1 MEDKDKKYIDEAQ
14 NNENFQELLQR
25 AKEDAEGTSDELVN
39 LADNPHALVDD
50 YVENLDDSVQMSDFD
65 TSNTSSYED
74 EDIQVLEGLE
84 AVRKRPGMYIG
95 DTTPRGL
102 HHLIYEIVANSV
114 DEALAVQDR
123 GRHRL

>member
-1 MEDKDKKYIDEAQ
+1 MKWKIKIRIYDEAQ

-74 EDIQVLEGLE
+74 EDIKYLKVLKQFAKDRVCTL
-84 AVRKRPGMYIG
+84 AIQLAQDYI
-95 DTTPRGL
+95 TLSMR
-102 HHLIYEIVANSV
+102 S
-114 DEALAVQDR
+114 
-123 GRHRL
+123 